1 MDKVVEFEGVTGQ
14 RAKKKKEGKERG
26 ALARQR
32 SARRVKKEV
41 KEKFTR
47 RGEGEKKRT
56 CAE

>member
-1 MDKVVEFEGVTGQ
+1 MTGQ
-14 RAKKKKEGKERG
+14 RAKKKKEGKERE

-32 SARRVKKEV
+32 SARQVRREEV
-41 KEKFTR
+41 KEKFPR